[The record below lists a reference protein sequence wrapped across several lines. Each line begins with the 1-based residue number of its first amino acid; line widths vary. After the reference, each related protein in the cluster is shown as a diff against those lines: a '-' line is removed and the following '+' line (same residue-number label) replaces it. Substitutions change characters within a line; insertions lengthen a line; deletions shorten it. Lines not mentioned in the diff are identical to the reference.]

1 MAVVPDESKV
11 VYKFLGKSGLK
22 VSNICL
28 GTMTFGENK
37 MGMWGQTS
45 EELAHKI
52 LDRYVEWGG
61 NFIDT
66 ADAYS
71 SGKSESI
78 LGNWLKKQERERF
91 VIATKVRFPMSAD
104 NPNSVG
110 LSRRHLVESI
120 QNSLERLQT
129 DYVDLYQMH
138 LWDNAT
144 PVEET
149 VRTLDDLV
157 RCGKV
162 RYIGASNML
171 GWQMQRLVDITQM
184 MGTNPFIS
192 LQQQYSLVSRDS
204 ELEAFQVC
212 KANGMGVLPW
222 SPLKAGLLTGK
233 YKRDSRPKEGRIGWA
248 AEKGLGA
255 QAWPAWDS
263 LLQDDQIWNT
273 LDTLEG
279 ISKKH
284 GKSMAQVA
292 LRWVLQK
299 DIVSSVLIGTTKMA
313 QLEDNMG
320 AANGWKLSPEDMAA
334 LDDVSAPK
342 LPYPYEFN
350 IRLNKGRSNSFIPSY
365 TVQNSSS

>member
-11 VYKFLGKSGLK
+11 VYNFLGKSGLK

-28 GTMTFGENK
+28 GTMTFGENQI
-37 MGMWGQTS
+37 GMWGQAS
-45 EELAHKI
+45 EDMAHQI

-78 LGNWLKKQERERF
+78 LGSWLKKQDREKF
-91 VIATKVRFPMSAD
+91 VIGTKVRFPMSAD

-110 LSRRHLVESI
+110 LSRRHLVKSI

-171 GWQMQRLVDITQM
+171 GWQMQHLVDLTKM

-273 LDTLEG
+273 LDTLED

-299 DIVSSVLIGTTKMA
+299 DIVSSVLIGTTKMT

-334 LDDVSAPK
+334 LDAVSAPK

-350 IRLNKGRSNSFIPSY
+350 TRLNKGRSNAFIPSY
-365 TVQNSSS
+365 TVQNSSF